1 MSIKW
6 LCVLTNGNIVKGKY
20 LLGKNTSDWA
30 IGWCNERKAYLFVCY
45 LGRVSNDCRK
55 LKSKKLVAICWEL
68 GGSGSSRWSKQT
80 GSPVCHLSAYS
91 SPALLGSFNPCHLT
105 CPAWSQPSLRVVH
118 LVPRRISVGVQLG
131 FVMGKKKLMVASLAW
146 LGLDEKRAWVPPG
159 YDKCYLIRNC
169 LPFHMLFLTC
179 EPSHANPHMQILR
192 HCLAKFIWNGL
203 WSIQVFTTYERT
215 NDSSC

>member
-1 MSIKW
+1 MGMIGRDHQPSTRWTRWTRWSATRAALIGLAALGVLLACKVEIRYLFCCLSKMSIKW

-68 GGSGSSRWSKQT
+68 GGSGSSRWPKQT

-91 SPALLGSFNPCHLT
+91 SPALLGSFNPLPPHLARHVT
-105 CPAWSQPSLRVVH
+105 NPLRG
-118 LVPRRISVGVQLG
+118 LFTWCRGG
-131 FVMGKKKLMVASLAW
+131 FPLAFSLASW
-146 LGLDEKRAWVPPG
+146 REK
-159 YDKCYLIRNC
+159 N
-169 LPFHMLFLTC
+169 
-179 EPSHANPHMQILR
+179 
-192 HCLAKFIWNGL
+192 
-203 WSIQVFTTYERT
+203 
-215 NDSSC
+215 